1 MDRGW
6 PGALQGGTDS
16 GQSPNSVGPGDEH
29 GVAGVTETK
38 VATAF
43 YLARAWCSVTL
54 EVRDPEVTSG
64 SSEMASKPRP
74 QAHAPGSQ
82 ESFLAERMMRWRYS
96 GGRPG
101 IKGLTFS
108 FLNE

>member
-74 QAHAPGSQ
+74 QAHALPLWWSCPTGCLLLGVS
-82 ESFLAERMMRWRYS
+82 SAVGPRPRCSTWRVA
-96 GGRPG
+96 
-101 IKGLTFS
+101 
-108 FLNE
+108 